1 MNNTLC
7 VRQVRTRAVEAPLE
21 YTLKTSTG
29 VIATV
34 PLVLIDIET
43 DAGVTGRAY
52 VFTYTPLALKAVQRL
67 VDDLGATLV
76 GQPVAPVD
84 RDAAFESRLRLLGR
98 GGLVMMACSGL
109 DMALWD
115 ALAIHQEVPLAVLL
129 GGTPRPIPVYDSHGL
144 DGLELGP
151 VRARQAVDAGFR
163 AIKTKMGYPT
173 LAQDLEVLR
182 ALRNAVGAEVH
193 IMVDYNQGLTV
204 PEAERRIRALAQE
217 GVAWVEEPTVQ
228 ENLDGHARLRGLGA
242 PIQLG
247 ENWCGPGDMQRA
259 LQAGAC
265 DFAMPDVMKIGG
277 VTGWMRAAALAQGAG
292 VPMSSHIFPEISA
305 HLLAVTPTAH
315 WLERMDLAGPVLA
328 QPLRCVDG
336 CAVSADLPGSGVSWN
351 EEAVRAYQVS

>member
-1 MNNTLC
+1 MSSLC
-7 VRQVRTRAVEAPLE
+7 VRQVRTRAVQAPLE

-43 DAGVTGRAY
+43 DAGVTGRSY
-52 VFTYTPLALKAVQRL
+52 VFTYTQLALKAVQRL

-84 RDAAFESRLRLLGR
+84 QDAGFESRLRLLGR

-115 ALAIHQEVPLAVLL
+115 ALAIHQDVPLVTLL
-129 GGTPRPIPVYDSHGL
+129 GGAPRPIPAYDSHGL
-144 DGLELGP
+144 DGLEVGP
-151 VRARQAVDAGFR
+151 IRARKAVDAGFR
-163 AIKTKMGYPT
+163 AIKTKVGYPT

-182 ALRNAVGAEVH
+182 ALRQVVGSQVH
-193 IMVDYNQGLTV
+193 IMVDFNQGLSV
-204 PEAERRIRALAQE
+204 PEADRRIRALAQE
-217 GVAWVEEPTVQ
+217 GVAWVEEPTAQ
-228 ENLDGHARLRGLGA
+228 ENLEGHARLRGLGA
-242 PIQLG
+242 PIQMG

-265 DFAMPDVMKIGG
+265 DLAMPDVMKIGG
-277 VTGWMRAAALAQGAG
+277 VTGWMRAAALAQAAG

-336 CAVSADLPGSGVSWN
+336 CAVAPDMPGSGVIWN
-351 EEAVRAYQVS
+351 EDAVRAFQIS